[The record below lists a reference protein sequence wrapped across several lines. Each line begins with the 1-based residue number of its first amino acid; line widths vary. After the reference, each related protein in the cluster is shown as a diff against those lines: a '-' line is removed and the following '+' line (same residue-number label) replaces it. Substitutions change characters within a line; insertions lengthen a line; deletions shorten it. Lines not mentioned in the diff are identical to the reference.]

1 MKTYQTL
8 TLQEEAKQISDY
20 LQITCQNNPQEIQQ
34 RIADTMVYVARTG
47 EMLATAKRML
57 RRRKSK
63 EINNTILTIAKENCL
78 SAKVQNALLDSIAE
92 DEAFLVDTLDRLN
105 AAATHQLDALRTLL
119 SYEREGLRL
128 NKTGY

>member
-1 MKTYQTL
+1 M

-34 RIADTMVYVARTG
+34 RISDTMVYVARTG
-47 EMLATAKRML
+47 EMLATAKQML
-57 RRRKSK
+57 RRRKSE
-63 EINNTILTIAKENCL
+63 EIQNTIIAIAKKNCL

-92 DEAFLVDTLDRLN
+92 EEAFLVDTLDRLN

-119 SYEREGLRL
+119 SYEREGMRL

>member
-1 MKTYQTL
+1 MTL
-8 TLQEEAKQISDY
+8 KEEARQISSY
-20 LQITCQNNPQEIQQ
+20 LQTTCQGNPQEIQQ

-47 EMLATAKRML
+47 EMLATAKQQL
-57 RRRKSK
+57 RRRKSE
-63 EINNTILTIAKENCL
+63 EIQNTIIAIAKENCL

-92 DEAFLVDTLDRLN
+92 EEAFLVDTLDRLN
-105 AAATHQLDALRTLL
+105 AAATHQLDALHTLL

>member
-1 MKTYQTL
+1 M
-8 TLQEEAKQISDY
+8 TLQEEAKQISDS
-20 LQITCQNNPQEIQQ
+20 LQSTCQNNPQEIQQ

-47 EMLATAKRML
+47 EMLATAKQML
-57 RRRKSK
+57 RRRKSE
-63 EINNTILTIAKENCL
+63 EIQNTIISIAKENCL

-92 DEAFLVDTLDRLN
+92 EEAFLVDTLDRLN

>member
-1 MKTYQTL
+1 M

-34 RIADTMVYVARTG
+34 RISDTMVYVARTG
-47 EMLATAKRML
+47 EMLATAKQML
-57 RRRKSK
+57 RRRKSE
-63 EINNTILTIAKENCL
+63 EIQNTIIAIARENCL

-92 DEAFLVDTLDRLN
+92 EEAFLVDTLDRLN

>member
-1 MKTYQTL
+1 M

-47 EMLATAKRML
+47 EMLATAKQQL
-57 RRRKSK
+57 RRRKSE
-63 EINNTILTIAKENCL
+63 EIQNTILTIARENCL

-92 DEAFLVDTLDRLN
+92 EEAFLVDTLDRLN
-105 AAATHQLDALRTLL
+105 AAATHQLNALRTLL

>member
-1 MKTYQTL
+1 M

-47 EMLATAKRML
+47 EMLATAKQML
-57 RRRKSK
+57 RRRKSE
-63 EINNTILTIAKENCL
+63 EIQNTIISIAKENCL

-92 DEAFLVDTLDRLN
+92 EEAFLVDTLDRLN

-119 SYEREGLRL
+119 SYEREGMRL

>member
-1 MKTYQTL
+1 M
-8 TLQEEAKQISDY
+8 TLQEEAKQISSY
-20 LQITCQNNPQEIQQ
+20 LQTTCQGNPQEIQQ

-47 EMLATAKRML
+47 EMLATAKQQL
-57 RRRKSK
+57 RRRKSE
-63 EINNTILTIAKENCL
+63 EIQKTIIAIAKENCL

-92 DEAFLVDTLDRLN
+92 EEAFLVDTLDRLN

-119 SYEREGLRL
+119 SYEREGMRL

>member
-1 MKTYQTL
+1 M
-8 TLQEEAKQISDY
+8 TLQEEAKAISDY

-34 RIADTMVYVARTG
+34 RMADTMVYVARTG

-57 RRRKSK
+57 RRRKSE
-63 EINNTILTIAKENCL
+63 EIQNTILRIARENCL

-92 DEAFLVDTLDRLN
+92 EEAFLVDTLDRLN

>member
-1 MKTYQTL
+1 M

-34 RIADTMVYVARTG
+34 RISDTMVYVARTG
-47 EMLATAKRML
+47 EMLATAKQML
-57 RRRKSK
+57 RRRKSE
-63 EINNTILTIAKENCL
+63 EIQNTIIAIARENCL

-92 DEAFLVDTLDRLN
+92 EEAFLVDTLDRLN

-119 SYEREGLRL
+119 SYEREGIRL

>member
-1 MKTYQTL
+1 M

-47 EMLATAKRML
+47 EMLATAKQQL
-57 RRRKSK
+57 RRRKSE
-63 EINNTILTIAKENCL
+63 EIQNTIIAIAKENCL

-92 DEAFLVDTLDRLN
+92 EEAFLVDTLDRLN

-119 SYEREGLRL
+119 SYEREGMRL

>member
-1 MKTYQTL
+1 M
-8 TLQEEAKQISDY
+8 TLQEEAKQISEY
-20 LQITCQNNPQEIQQ
+20 LQITCQNNPQEIQE

-47 EMLATAKRML
+47 EMLATAKQML
-57 RRRKSK
+57 RRRKSE
-63 EINNTILTIAKENCL
+63 EIQNTIIAIARENCL

-92 DEAFLVDTLDRLN
+92 EEAFLVDTLDRLN

>member
-1 MKTYQTL
+1 M

-34 RIADTMVYVARTG
+34 RIADTMVYVVRTG
-47 EMLATAKRML
+47 EMLATAKQML
-57 RRRKSK
+57 RRRKSE
-63 EINNTILTIAKENCL
+63 EIQNTIIAIAKENCL

-92 DEAFLVDTLDRLN
+92 EEAFLVDTLDRLN

>member
-1 MKTYQTL
+1 M

-47 EMLATAKRML
+47 EMLATAKRLL
-57 RRRKSK
+57 RRRKSE
-63 EINNTILTIAKENCL
+63 EINNTILRIARENCL

-92 DEAFLVDTLDRLN
+92 EEAFLVDTLDRLN

>member
-1 MKTYQTL
+1 M

-47 EMLATAKRML
+47 EMLATAKQML
-57 RRRKSK
+57 RRRKSE
-63 EINNTILTIAKENCL
+63 EIQNTIISIAKENCH

-92 DEAFLVDTLDRLN
+92 EEAFLVDTLDRLN

-119 SYEREGLRL
+119 SYEREGMRL

>member
-1 MKTYQTL
+1 M

-47 EMLATAKRML
+47 EMLATAKQQL
-57 RRRKSK
+57 RRRKSE
-63 EINNTILTIAKENCL
+63 EIQNTIIAIANENCL

-92 DEAFLVDTLDRLN
+92 EEAFLVDTLDRLN

-119 SYEREGLRL
+119 SYEREGMRL

>member
-1 MKTYQTL
+1 M
-8 TLQEEAKQISDY
+8 TLQEEAKVINDF
-20 LQITCQNNPQEIQQ
+20 LQTTIQGSPEEIQQ

-57 RRRKSK
+57 RRKKSE
-63 EINNTILTIAKENCL
+63 EIQNAILTIARENCL

-92 DEAFLVDTLDRLN
+92 EEAFLVDTLDRLN

>member
-1 MKTYQTL
+1 MNNDIQTL
-8 TLQEEAKQISDY
+8 NAEANEISGYLQTTLQGSPE
-20 LQITCQNNPQEIQQ
+20 EIQQ
-34 RIADTMVYVARTG
+34 RMADTMAYVARTG
-47 EMLATAKRML
+47 EMLAQAKRLL
-57 RRRKSK
+57 RRRKSE
-63 EINNTILTIAKENCL
+63 EIQNTILRIARENCL

-92 DEAFLVDTLDRLN
+92 EEAFLVDTLDRLN

>member
-1 MKTYQTL
+1 MTNTIQDLTAEAGVISSYLQV
-8 TLQEEAKQISDY
+8 TLQGSPE
-20 LQITCQNNPQEIQQ
+20 EIQR
-34 RIADTMVYVARTG
+34 RIADTMAYVARTG
-47 EMLATAKRML
+47 EMLAEAKRML
-57 RRRKSK
+57 RKRKSE
-63 EINNTILTIAKENCL
+63 EIQNTIIAIARENCL

-105 AAATHQLDALRTLL
+105 ASATHQLDALRTLL

>member
-1 MKTYQTL
+1 M

-47 EMLATAKRML
+47 EMLATAKQML
-57 RRRKSK
+57 RRRKSE
-63 EINNTILTIAKENCL
+63 EIQNTIISIAKENCL

-92 DEAFLVDTLDRLN
+92 EEAFLVDTLDRLN
-105 AAATHQLDALRTLL
+105 ASATHQLDALRTLL

>member
-1 MKTYQTL
+1 M
-8 TLQEEAKQISDY
+8 TLQDEAKQISDY

-47 EMLATAKRML
+47 EMLATAKQML
-57 RRRKSK
+57 RRRKSE
-63 EINNTILTIAKENCL
+63 EIQNTIISIAKENCL

-92 DEAFLVDTLDRLN
+92 EEAFLVDTLDRLN

>member
-1 MKTYQTL
+1 M
-8 TLQEEAKQISDY
+8 TLQEEAKQISYY

-57 RRRKSK
+57 RRRKSE
-63 EINNTILTIAKENCL
+63 EIQNTILTIARENCL

-92 DEAFLVDTLDRLN
+92 EEAFLVDTLDRLN

-119 SYEREGLRL
+119 SYEREGMRL

>member
-1 MKTYQTL
+1 M
-8 TLQEEAKQISDY
+8 TLQEEAQAISAS
-20 LQITCQNNPQEIQQ
+20 LQTTLQGSPEEIQQ
-34 RIADTMVYVARTG
+34 RMADTMVHVARTG
-47 EMLATAKRML
+47 EMLAQAKRLL
-57 RRRKSK
+57 RRRKSE
-63 EINNTILTIAKENCL
+63 EIQNTILRIARENCL

-119 SYEREGLRL
+119 SYEREGLRM

>member
-1 MKTYQTL
+1 M

-47 EMLATAKRML
+47 EMLATAKQML
-57 RRRKSK
+57 RRRKSE
-63 EINNTILTIAKENCL
+63 EIQNTIIAIVKENCL

-92 DEAFLVDTLDRLN
+92 EEAFLVDTLDRLN

>member
-1 MKTYQTL
+1 M
-8 TLQEEAKQISDY
+8 TLQEEAKIISDY
-20 LQITCQNNPQEIQQ
+20 LQTTCQGNPQEIQQ

-47 EMLATAKRML
+47 EMLATAKQQL
-57 RRRKSK
+57 RRRKSE
-63 EINNTILTIAKENCL
+63 EIQNAIIAIAKENCL

-92 DEAFLVDTLDRLN
+92 EEAFLVDTLDRLN

>member
-1 MKTYQTL
+1 M

-47 EMLATAKRML
+47 EMLATAKQML
-57 RRRKSK
+57 RRRKSE
-63 EINNTILTIAKENCL
+63 EIQNTIIAIARENCL

-92 DEAFLVDTLDRLN
+92 EEAFLVDTLDRLN

-119 SYEREGLRL
+119 SYEREGMRL

>member
-1 MKTYQTL
+1 M

-47 EMLATAKRML
+47 EMLATAKQML
-57 RRRKSK
+57 RRRKSE
-63 EINNTILTIAKENCL
+63 EIQNTIIAIAKENCL
-78 SAKVQNALLDSIAE
+78 SAKVQNALIDSIAE
-92 DEAFLVDTLDRLN
+92 EEAFLVDTLDRLN

>member
-1 MKTYQTL
+1 M
-8 TLQEEAKQISDY
+8 TLQEEAKQIRDY

-57 RRRKSK
+57 RRRKSE
-63 EINNTILTIAKENCL
+63 EIQNTIIAIARENCL

-92 DEAFLVDTLDRLN
+92 EEAFLVDTLDRLN

>member
-1 MKTYQTL
+1 M

-47 EMLATAKRML
+47 EMLATAKQQL
-57 RRRKSK
+57 RHRKSE
-63 EINNTILTIAKENCL
+63 EIQNTIISIAKENCL

-92 DEAFLVDTLDRLN
+92 EEAFLVDTLDRLN

-119 SYEREGLRL
+119 SYEREGMRL

>member
-1 MKTYQTL
+1 MTL
-8 TLQEEAKQISDY
+8 KEETRQISDY
-20 LQITCQNNPQEIQQ
+20 LQTTCQGNPQEIQQ

-47 EMLATAKRML
+47 EMLATAKQQL
-57 RRRKSK
+57 RRRKSE
-63 EINNTILTIAKENCL
+63 EIQNTIIAIAKENCL

-92 DEAFLVDTLDRLN
+92 EEAFLVDTLDRLN

-119 SYEREGLRL
+119 SYEREGMRL

>member
-1 MKTYQTL
+1 M

-47 EMLATAKRML
+47 EMLATAKQML
-57 RRRKSK
+57 RRRKSE
-63 EINNTILTIAKENCL
+63 EIQNTIIAIARENCL

-92 DEAFLVDTLDRLN
+92 EEAFLVDTLDRLN

>member
-1 MKTYQTL
+1 M

-57 RRRKSK
+57 RRRKSE
-63 EINNTILTIAKENCL
+63 EIQNTILTIARENCL

-92 DEAFLVDTLDRLN
+92 EEAFLVDTLDRLN

-128 NKTGY
+128 NRTGY